1 MLHST
6 WTHRLSAF
14 LIVLSALVGAGCRGT
29 GPGPDAGAGF
39 DAGSGDAGTG
49 AQNTGVHL
57 LTQRNNLSRTGANLE
72 EKLLNTTNVRTESF
86 GKLFVRHVVG
96 QVYAQ
101 PLYVSG
107 LTVGG
112 RTRNVVYVA
121 TEHNRV
127 YAFDADDP
135 AAADPLWQVDLGT
148 PMPTDGLAC
157 TDLIPEVGITS
168 TPVIDLPTRT
178 IYVVAKTLTGDV
190 YAQHLH
196 ALDLVT
202 GEEKLGGPVEI
213 TAKVPGLGLGTD
225 GTDIAFRPRY
235 QLNRPGLVLS
245 GGQLYIA
252 FGSHCDK
259 GPYHGWLLAYDAATL
274 HQTNAFN
281 TTPNGQQGSIWQSGQ
296 APSVDE
302 QGNVYVISANGTT
315 DLANG
320 ERSMSIL
327 KLSPRLTVLDW
338 FTPYNYEPL
347 NAMDV
352 GLGPTGVVLVPGTRL
367 MLGGSKEG
375 ILYVLD
381 RQRLGHYQ
389 PDSNSQ
395 ILQSFKSSQEHLHG
409 SPVPW
414 QGPSG
419 GFVYL
424 WGEDDSLKAFR
435 LEKGYVEPTPVA
447 VGSTDLPP
455 GMPGGILAVSSDGN
469 RVGTGIV
476 WASHPIGNANHATV
490 PGVLRAYDAE
500 DITRELW
507 SSESNPTRDRIGN
520 FAKFTPP
527 TVVNGKVYMATFSDE
542 LAVYGLLGASP
553 GAH

>member
-1 MLHST
+1 MSH
-6 WTHRLSAF
+6 SAF
-14 LIVLSALVGAGCRGT
+14 SRLLPVLALAIVALVGSGCRGNSEP
-29 GPGPDAGAGF
+29 GPGPDARPDTGA
-39 DAGSGDAGTG
+39 DAGAETP
-49 AQNTGVHL
+49 GVHL
-57 LTQRNNLSRTGANLE
+57 LTQRNDLARTGANLE
-72 EKLLNTTNVRTESF
+72 EKRLNTSNVRNAAF
-86 GKLFVRHVVG
+86 GKLFVRRVQG
-96 QVYAQ
+96 QIYAQ

-107 LTVGG
+107 LSVEGQ
-112 RTRNVVYVA
+112 RRNVVYVA

-135 AAADPLWQVDLGT
+135 AAAAPLWQVDLGT
-148 PMPTDGLAC
+148 PMPTDGLTC

-168 TPVIDLPTRT
+168 TPVIDLAHHA
-178 IYVVAKTLTGDV
+178 IYVVAKTKTGDV

-213 TAKVPGLGLGTD
+213 TAKVPGTGLGTD
-225 GTDIAFRPRY
+225 GTHVAFRPRY

-252 FGSHCDK
+252 FGSHCDR
-259 GPYHGWLLAYDAATL
+259 GPYHGWILAYGAATL
-274 HQTNAFN
+274 RQTSAFN

-302 QGNVYVISANGTT
+302 DGNLYVISANGTT
-315 DLANG
+315 DLTTG

-327 KLSPRLTVLDW
+327 KMSAGLNVLDW

-347 NAMDV
+347 NAKDV
-352 GLGPTGVVLVPGTRL
+352 GLGPTGILLIPGTRL
-367 MLGGSKEG
+367 ALGGSKEG
-375 ILYVLD
+375 NLYVLD

-395 ILQSFKSSQEHLHG
+395 ILQAFQVSHEHLHG
-409 SPVPW
+409 TPVPW
-414 QGPSG
+414 QGPSDTLI
-419 GFVYL
+419 YL

-435 LEKGYVEPTPVA
+435 LEGDHIDPTPVA
-447 VGSTDLPP
+447 EGSLDLPP
-455 GMPGGILAVSSDGN
+455 GMPGGILSLSADGS
-469 RVGTGIV
+469 RTGTGIL

-500 DITRELW
+500 DLTHELW
-507 SSESNPTRDRIGN
+507 SSETDPNRDRVGN

-527 TVVNGKVYMATFSDE
+527 TIVNGKVYLATFSDE
-542 LAVYGLLGASP
+542 LAVYGLLP
-553 GAH
+553 TR